1 MKPMRLSL
9 LAFLVLVLAAPLSA
23 QTSSNLDFL
32 SDLHDYANLRAMLR
46 EYLNKGAITRLEERR
61 LQIAHLTT
69 PEDVAKRRAYLRE
82 QMVRD
87 LGGFPAR
94 SPLNARVVGTLDR
107 DGYLIEK
114 VIFESQPNFYVTGNL
129 YLPKTGKPPYPGVLF
144 PLGHENGGKSNDDWQ
159 QTLGNFVRRGY
170 VCFTWD
176 PIGQGERVQLYDPDL
191 EAGKI
196 SASTDEH
203 TDMGVQCLLVGDA
216 LARYT
221 IWDGM
226 RALDYLL
233 SRKEVDST
241 RIACTGNSGGG
252 THTAYLA
259 ALDDRI
265 KVAMPSCYITSWRRL
280 LETIGPQDAEQ
291 CIPPWI
297 GQGLDHGD
305 FVLAFSPKPYL
316 ILSAIRDFFSINGA
330 RETYHEAQH
339 VYSVMGS
346 PDNVCQFEADNGH
359 GYLQPRRL
367 AAYRWLGKYLKGQ
380 EDDTPEVP
388 VMPASEEE
396 LRCTDSGQ
404 VTVSLGG
411 ETVFS
416 LNQKRYEAIKPAR
429 PPLTDPQAVS
439 AFRKEIRGKVQQLAG
454 YTHVAAPLSLKPF
467 GVIPKDGYRIE
478 KLTYESELGIIIP
491 SLLFVPENG
500 EGRKPGVLYVSSR
513 GKANSGGE
521 IEALVKNG
529 VVVLAIDA
537 RGWGETS
544 RKTNWDEGGW
554 DTWNSLF
561 PNYDNAMI
569 AMLLGKSLVAMR
581 GEDIAKG
588 LDLLANRPEVDP
600 EKIYGMG
607 VGAAT
612 IPLLHRAV
620 LDARIKKVVLEGGL
634 VSYES
639 VEKYR
644 IQRGII
650 ENVIPG
656 VLKAY
661 DLPDLVAA
669 LAPRPTWIV
678 DARDPLGYRLGIAK
692 VRGQYAGAIDAFKS
706 SGAPDALHIQV
717 TEPRDEFNATYQGLK

>member
-1 MKPMRLSL
+1 
-9 LAFLVLVLAAPLSA
+9 
-23 QTSSNLDFL
+23 
-32 SDLHDYANLRAMLR
+32 
-46 EYLNKGAITRLEERR
+46 
-61 LQIAHLTT
+61 
-69 PEDVAKRRAYLRE
+69 
-82 QMVRD
+82 
-87 LGGFPAR
+87 
-94 SPLNARVVGTLDR
+94 
-107 DGYLIEK
+107 
-114 VIFESQPNFYVTGNL
+114 
-129 YLPKTGKPPYPGVLF
+129 
-144 PLGHENGGKSNDDWQ
+144 
-159 QTLGNFVRRGY
+159 
-170 VCFTWD
+170 
-176 PIGQGERVQLYDPDL
+176 
-191 EAGKI
+191 
-196 SASTDEH
+196 
-203 TDMGVQCLLVGDA
+203 
-216 LARYT
+216 
-221 IWDGM
+221 
-226 RALDYLL
+226 
-233 SRKEVDST
+233 
-241 RIACTGNSGGG
+241 
-252 THTAYLA
+252 
-259 ALDDRI
+259 
-265 KVAMPSCYITSWRRL
+265 
-280 LETIGPQDAEQ
+280 
-291 CIPPWI
+291 
-297 GQGLDHGD
+297 
-305 FVLAFSPKPYL
+305 
-316 ILSAIRDFFSINGA
+316 
-330 RETYHEAQH
+330 
-339 VYSVMGS
+339 
-346 PDNVCQFEADNGH
+346 
-359 GYLQPRRL
+359 
-367 AAYRWLGKYLKGQ
+367 
-380 EDDTPEVP
+380 
-388 VMPASEEE
+388 
-396 LRCTDSGQ
+396 
-404 VTVSLGG
+404 
-411 ETVFS
+411 
-416 LNQKRYEAIKPAR
+416 
-429 PPLTDPQAVS
+429 
-439 AFRKEIRGKVQQLAG
+439 
-454 YTHVAAPLSLKPF
+454 
-467 GVIPKDGYRIE
+467 
-478 KLTYESELGIIIP
+478 
-491 SLLFVPENG
+491 LLFVPENG

>member
-1 MKPMRLSL
+1 MKGMKWFL
-9 LAFLVLVLAAPLSA
+9 LELLIFALAAPVSA
-23 QTSSNLDFL
+23 QTSSKLDFL
-32 SDLHDYANLRAMLR
+32 SDLPDYAHLRTMLR
-46 EYLNKGAITRLEERR
+46 EHLNREAITRLEDRR
-61 LQIAHLTT
+61 QQIARIST
-69 PEDVAKRRAYLRE
+69 PEEIAQRRAYLRE
-82 QMVRD
+82 QMIRD
-87 LGGFPAR
+87 LGGLPAR
-94 SPLNARVVGTLDR
+94 TPLNARVVGTLDR
-107 DGYLIEK
+107 DGYKIEK
-114 VIFESQPNFYVTGNL
+114 VIFESQPHFYVTGNL
-129 YLPKTGKPPYPGVLF
+129 YLPKTGNPPYPGVLF
-144 PLGHENGGKSNDDWQ
+144 PLGHENGGKSNGDWQ
-159 QTLGNFVRRGY
+159 QTLANFVRRGY

-176 PIGQGERVQLYDPDL
+176 PIGQGERVQLFDPDL

-203 TDMGVQCLLVGDA
+203 TDIGLQCLLVGDN

-233 SRKEVDST
+233 SRPEVDPS

-252 THTAYLA
+252 THTAYLS

-280 LETIGPQDAEQ
+280 LESIGPQDAEQ
-291 CIPPWI
+291 CLPPWI

-330 RETYHEAQH
+330 RETYQEAQH
-339 VYSVMGS
+339 VYSVMGA
-346 PDNVCQFEADNGH
+346 PDKVSQFEADNGH
-359 GYLQPRRL
+359 GYLQPRRI
-367 AAYRWLGKYLKGQ
+367 AAYRWLSRWFKGQ
-380 EDDTPEVP
+380 DDDTPEVP
-388 VMPASEEE
+388 VAPASEEE

-416 LNQKRYEAIKPAR
+416 LNQKRYEEVKPRR
-429 PPLTDPQAVS
+429 PAPTDPQAVA
-439 AFRKEIRGKVQQLAG
+439 AFQKEVRSKVQQLAG
-454 YTHVAAPLSLKPF
+454 DQHVAAPLSVKPF
-467 GVIPKDGYRIE
+467 GVIHNDGYRIE
-478 KLTYESELGIIIP
+478 KLTYESEPGIIIP
-491 SLLFVPENG
+491 SLLLVPEND
-500 EGRKPGVLYVSSR
+500 EGRKPGVLYVNSQ

-521 IEALVKNG
+521 IEALVKSG

-537 RGWGETS
+537 RGWGETTGDS
-544 RKTNWDEGGW
+544 SDEAKS
-554 DTWNSLF
+554 WNALF
-561 PNYDNAMI
+561 PNYNPAMT
-569 AMLLGKSLVAMR
+569 ALLLGKSLVGMR
-581 GEDIAKG
+581 AEDIARG
-588 LDLLANRPEVDP
+588 LDLLANRPEVAG

-612 IPLLHRAV
+612 IPLLHAAV
-620 LDARIKKVVLEGGL
+620 LDPRIKKLILEGGL
-634 VSYES
+634 VSYDS
-639 VEKYR
+639 VETYR

-678 DARDPLGYRLGIAK
+678 DARDPLGYRAGIAT
-692 VRGQYAGAIDAFKS
+692 VRGQYAGAMEAFKAE
-706 SGAPDALHIQV
+706 GASDALHIEA
-717 TEPRDEFNATYQGLK
+717 TEPKDEFNSIYRGLK

>member
-1 MKPMRLSL
+1 
-9 LAFLVLVLAAPLSA
+9 
-23 QTSSNLDFL
+23 
-32 SDLHDYANLRAMLR
+32 
-46 EYLNKGAITRLEERR
+46 
-61 LQIAHLTT
+61 
-69 PEDVAKRRAYLRE
+69 
-82 QMVRD
+82 
-87 LGGFPAR
+87 
-94 SPLNARVVGTLDR
+94 
-107 DGYLIEK
+107 
-114 VIFESQPNFYVTGNL
+114 
-129 YLPKTGKPPYPGVLF
+129 
-144 PLGHENGGKSNDDWQ
+144 
-159 QTLGNFVRRGY
+159 
-170 VCFTWD
+170 
-176 PIGQGERVQLYDPDL
+176 
-191 EAGKI
+191 
-196 SASTDEH
+196 
-203 TDMGVQCLLVGDA
+203 
-216 LARYT
+216 
-221 IWDGM
+221 
-226 RALDYLL
+226 
-233 SRKEVDST
+233 
-241 RIACTGNSGGG
+241 
-252 THTAYLA
+252 
-259 ALDDRI
+259 
-265 KVAMPSCYITSWRRL
+265 
-280 LETIGPQDAEQ
+280 
-291 CIPPWI
+291 
-297 GQGLDHGD
+297 
-305 FVLAFSPKPYL
+305 
-316 ILSAIRDFFSINGA
+316 
-330 RETYHEAQH
+330 
-339 VYSVMGS
+339 MGS

-367 AAYRWLGKYLKGQ
+367 AAYRWLGKWFKGQ

-388 VMPASEEE
+388 VAPASEEE

-416 LNQKRYEAIKPAR
+416 LNQKRYAAIKPAR
-429 PPLTDPQAVS
+429 PPLTAPQAVA
-439 AFRKEIRGKVQQLAG
+439 AFRKEIRGNVQQLAG
-454 YTHVAAPLSLKPF
+454 YTHVAAPLGVKPF
-467 GVIPKDGYRIE
+467 GVIQKDGYRIE
-478 KLTYESELGIIIP
+478 KLTYESEPGIIIP

-500 EGRKPGVLYVSSR
+500 EGRKPGVLYVSSK

-544 RKTNWDEGGW
+544 RKTNWEEGGW
-554 DTWNSLF
+554 DTWNALF

-569 AMLLGKSLVAMR
+569 ALLLGKSLVAMR
-581 GEDIAKG
+581 GEDIEKG
-588 LDLLANRPEVDP
+588 LDLLANRPEVDA

-620 LDARIKKVVLEGGL
+620 LDARIKKVVLEEGL

-678 DARDPLGYRLGIAK
+678 DARDPLGYRVGVTM

-706 SGAPDALHIQV
+706 AGAQDALHIEV

>member
-1 MKPMRLSL
+1 MKGTRR
-9 LAFLVLVLAAPLSA
+9 FLVALLVFVLAAPLRA
-23 QTSSNLDFL
+23 QTPSTLDFL
-32 SDLHDYANLRAMLR
+32 SGLPDYAHLRSMLR
-46 EYLNKGAITRLEERR
+46 EYLNREAISRLEERR
-61 LQIAHLTT
+61 QQIARLST
-69 PEDVAKRRAYLRE
+69 PEEVAKRRAYLRE
-82 QMVRD
+82 QMIRD
-87 LGGFPAR
+87 LGGFPAKTA
-94 SPLNARVVGTLDR
+94 LNARVVGTLDR
-107 DGYLIEK
+107 GGYKIEK
-114 VIFESQPNFYVTGNL
+114 VIFESQPHFYVTGNL
-129 YLPKTGKPPYPGVLF
+129 YLPKTGNPPYPGVLF
-144 PLGHENGGKSNDDWQ
+144 PLGHENGGKSNEDWQ
-159 QTLGNFVRRGY
+159 QTLGTLARRGY
-170 VCFTWD
+170 VGFTWD

-203 TDMGVQCLLVGDA
+203 TDMGVQCLLLGDT

-233 SRKEVDST
+233 SRQEVDPA

-252 THTAYLA
+252 THTAYLS

-265 KVAMPSCYITSWRRL
+265 KVAMPSCYITSWRRI
-280 LETIGPQDAEQ
+280 LESIGPQDAEQ
-291 CIPPWI
+291 CLPPWI

-316 ILSAIRDFFSINGA
+316 ILSAIRDFFSINGV
-330 RETYHEAQH
+330 RETYQEAQH
-339 VYSVMGS
+339 VYSVMGA
-346 PDNVCQFEADNGH
+346 PDKVSEFEADNGH

-367 AAYRWLGKYLKGQ
+367 AAYQWLGRWLKDE
-380 EDDTPEVP
+380 EDDAPEDP
-388 VMPASEEE
+388 VAPSSEEE

-404 VTVSLGG
+404 VTISLGG

-416 LNQKRYEAIKPAR
+416 LNQKRYEEVKPRR
-429 PPLTDPQAVS
+429 PPLTDPPSVA
-439 AFRKEIRGKVQQLAG
+439 AFRKEIRSKVQQLAG
-454 YTHVAAPLSLKPF
+454 YQRVAAPLNVKPF
-467 GVIPKDGYRIE
+467 GVIHNDGYRIE
-478 KLTYESELGIIIP
+478 KLTYESEPGIIIP
-491 SLLFVPENG
+491 SLLFVPENV
-500 EGRKPGVLYVSSR
+500 EGRKPGVLYVNSK
-513 GKANSGGE
+513 GKANSPGE

-529 VVVLAIDA
+529 QVVLAIDA

-544 RKTNWDEGGW
+544 RKTNWEEGGW
-554 DTWNSLF
+554 DTWNALF

-581 GEDIAKG
+581 AEDISRG
-588 LDLLANRPEVDP
+588 LDLLANRPEVDGG
-600 EKIYGMG
+600 KIYGMG

-612 IPLLHRAV
+612 IPLLHQAV
-620 LDARIKKVVLEGGL
+620 LDPRLKKVVLEGGL
-634 VSYES
+634 ISYGS
-639 VEKYR
+639 VESYR

-678 DARDPLGYRLGIAK
+678 DARDPLGYRVGIAK
-692 VRGQYAGAIDAFKS
+692 VRGQYAGAVEAFKS
-706 SGAPDALHIQV
+706 SGAQDALHIEV
-717 TEPRDEFNATYQGLK
+717 TEPRDEFSATYRGLK